1 MKLIAPFILI
11 LIFVA
16 TAAAVDECP
25 QAATY
30 RFFSNAF
37 LSGETGDVGG
47 FELALTATKGH
58 GYEALLYVYEG
69 VANKDGISLAG
80 DREHSGIS
88 LHGDWREELVEY
100 PSKRHITQTRP
111 VKLDRKMSEN
121 DFRGNVQI
129 GSDSRQISLHR
140 VNQIWLCKHKD

>member
-1 MKLIAPFILI
+1 MKLIVAFIQVLV
-11 LIFVA
+11 FAA
-16 TAAAVDECP
+16 TAAAIDECP
-25 QAATY
+25 QAARY

-37 LSGETGDVGG
+37 LSEETRDVGG

-58 GYEALLYVYEG
+58 GYETLLYVYEG
-69 VANKDGISLAG
+69 VAEKDGISLVG
-80 DREHSGIS
+80 DRERSGIS

-111 VKLDRKMSEN
+111 VKLDGKVSED
-121 DFRGNVQI
+121 DFRGEIQI

-140 VNQIWLCKHKD
+140 